1 MPEIYLFASTLSKQF
16 HRYASWMLCPD
27 ALYIDAMSINWENQ
41 FAYLFPAF
49 NIWPVVSKISL
60 QSTKALAIAPMW
72 LTQVMVQK
80 IVRTSSE
87 AANDY
92 QKQIS
97 ATPYSKSK
105 TSSSLETQTSCSD
118 VHSRSAQISTIQ
130 KKTINVSNAAWRD
143 GTK

>member
-1 MPEIYLFASTLSKQF
+1 
-16 HRYASWMLCPD
+16 
-27 ALYIDAMSINWENQ
+27 
-41 FAYLFPAF
+41 
-49 NIWPVVSKISL
+49 
-60 QSTKALAIAPMW
+60 
-72 LTQVMVQK
+72 MVKK
-80 IVRTSSE
+80 IVRTSSG

-130 KKTINVSNAAWRD
+130 KEAINVSNAAWRD